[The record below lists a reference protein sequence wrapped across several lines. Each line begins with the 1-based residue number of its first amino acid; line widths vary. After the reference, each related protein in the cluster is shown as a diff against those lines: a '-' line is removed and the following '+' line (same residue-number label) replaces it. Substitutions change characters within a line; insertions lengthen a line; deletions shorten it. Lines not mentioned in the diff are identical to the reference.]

1 MTYNLSTPDRIALRL
16 PLTSDAIEIAQRFSQ
31 SQPPATRKRIILNT
45 LAVYTVHNYLE
56 MMGFPTDLQAGDS
69 WNPIASM
76 CMDVAD
82 LAVTG
87 IGKLECRPVTLA
99 DREYTIPPEVWL
111 DRIGYTFV
119 RLDLET
125 RTATIE
131 GFTPYAKATISPARL
146 RSPEALLD
154 RLHSLMAKPLVK
166 LDRWLQDAIEGVGQT
181 VESLLPPAPAFR
193 GVNGAIEGVWQTVE
207 SLFPTAEF
215 AFRAVPSNAIR
226 RAKVLDLGIQLQENK
241 VALVVELTPDPNTD
255 RTHIRLQVHP
265 LDRLSL
271 PPQLQ
276 LSVID
281 DEDRITLATTSRA
294 ADDTIQLQFSGT
306 VGENFVVNIVL
317 GDARITER
325 FVI

>member
-1 MTYNLSTPDRIALRL
+1 MTYNLSTPDNIALRL
-16 PLTSDAIEIAQRFSQ
+16 PITSDAIEVAQRFSQ

-99 DREYTIPPEVWL
+99 EREYLIPPEVWL

-119 RLDLET
+119 RLNLET
-125 RTATIE
+125 RTATIQ

-146 RSPEALLD
+146 RSPEELID
-154 RLHSLMAKPLVK
+154 QLHSLMAKPIVK
-166 LDRWLQDAIEGVGQT
+166 LDRWLQET
-181 VESLLPPAPAFR
+181 
-193 GVNGAIEGVWQTVE
+193 IEGVWQTVE
-207 SLFPTAEF
+207 SLFPTSEF

-226 RAKVLDLGIQLQENK
+226 RAKVLDLGIQLQGNK
-241 VALVVELTPDPNTD
+241 VALVVELTPDPTTD

-281 DEDRITLATTSRA
+281 DEDRIVLETTSRA

-317 GDARITER
+317 GEARITEQ

>member
-1 MTYNLSTPDRIALRL
+1 MTYNLSTPDNITLRL
-16 PLTSDAIEIAQRFSQ
+16 PITSDAIEVAQRFSQ
-31 SQPPATRKRIILNT
+31 SQPLATRKRIILNT

-56 MMGFPTDLQAGDS
+56 MMGFGTDLQAGDS

-99 DREYTIPPEVWL
+99 DREYPIPPEVWL

-146 RSPEALLD
+146 RSPEELID

-166 LDRWLQDAIEGVGQT
+166 LDRWLQET
-181 VESLLPPAPAFR
+181 
-193 GVNGAIEGVWQTVE
+193 IEGVWQTVE
-207 SLFPTAEF
+207 SLFPTSEF

-226 RAKVLDLGIQLQENK
+226 RAKVLDLGIQLQGNK
-241 VALVVELTPDPNTD
+241 VALVVELTPDPTTD
-255 RTHIRLQVHP
+255 RTQIRLQVHP
-265 LDRLSL
+265 LERLSL
-271 PPQLQ
+271 PPQLR

-281 DEDRITLATTSRA
+281 DEDRITLETTSRA

-306 VGENFVVNIVL
+306 GGENFVVNIVL

>member
-1 MTYNLSTPDRIALRL
+1 MTYNLNTPDNIALRL
-16 PLTSDAIEIAQRFSQ
+16 PITSDAIEVAQRFSQ

-56 MMGFPTDLQAGDS
+56 MMGFPSDLQAGDS

-99 DREYTIPPEVWL
+99 DREYPIPPEVWL

-125 RTATIE
+125 RTATIQ
-131 GFTPYAKATISPARL
+131 GFMPYAKATISPARL

-154 RLHSLMAKPLVK
+154 RLHSLMAKPIVK
-166 LDRWLQDAIEGVGQT
+166 LDRWLQET
-181 VESLLPPAPAFR
+181 
-193 GVNGAIEGVWQTVE
+193 IEGVWQTVE
-207 SLFPTAEF
+207 SLFPTSAF
-215 AFRAVPSNAIR
+215 AFRSVPSNAIR
-226 RAKVLDLGIQLQENK
+226 RAKVLDLGIQLQGNK
-241 VALVVELTPDPNTD
+241 VALVVELTPDPTTD
-255 RTHIRLQVHP
+255 RTQIRLQVHP
-265 LDRLSL
+265 FERITL

-281 DEDRITLATTSRA
+281 DEDRIILETTSRA

-317 GDARITER
+317 GEAQITER

>member
-1 MTYNLSTPDRIALRL
+1 MTYNLSTPDDIALRL
-16 PLTSDAIEIAQRFSQ
+16 PITSDALEVAQRFSQ

-56 MMGFPTDLQAGDS
+56 LMGFPTDLQAGDS

-99 DREYTIPPEVWL
+99 DREYPIPPEVWL

-119 RLDLET
+119 HLDLET
-125 RTATIE
+125 RTATIQ

-146 RSPEALLD
+146 QSPEELID

-166 LDRWLQDAIEGVGQT
+166 LDRWLQET
-181 VESLLPPAPAFR
+181 
-193 GVNGAIEGVWQTVE
+193 IEGVWQTVE

-226 RAKVLDLGIQLQENK
+226 RAKMLDLGIQLQGNK
-241 VALVVELTPDPNTD
+241 VALVVELTPDLTTE

-271 PPQLQ
+271 PPYLQ

-281 DEDRITLATTSRA
+281 DEDRVVLETTSRA
-294 ADDTIQLQFSGT
+294 ADDTIQLHFSGT
-306 VGENFVVNIVL
+306 GGENFVVSIVL